1 MRSKKH
7 PNVSELF
14 RQRAAHRRELA
25 QMPVAQKLET
35 AAKLRA
41 VEQALAAT
49 RAANKARLAA
59 RRANKPK

>member
-1 MRSKKH
+1 MRSKNY
-7 PNVSELF
+7 PDVTELF

-25 QMPVAQKLET
+25 QMPVAQKLAT

-41 VEQALAAT
+41 AEQALATA

-59 RRANKPK
+59 RRANKHK